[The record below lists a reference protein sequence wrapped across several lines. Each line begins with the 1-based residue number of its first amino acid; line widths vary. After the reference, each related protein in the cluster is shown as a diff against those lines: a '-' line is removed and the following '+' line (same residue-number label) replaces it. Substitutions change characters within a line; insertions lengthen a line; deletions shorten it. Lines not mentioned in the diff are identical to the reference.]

1 MIIGLFLQVIL
12 SLVCLV
18 LIAFLVVY
26 GCTIASNGK
35 TSLPRYILRCVII
48 VLGLVSVMYL
58 FNTTSIN
65 FWGEFHALSESI
77 DKKETLE
84 ATFLMFTLG
93 AVGATLINANRSKTK
108 G

>member
-1 MIIGLFLQVIL
+1 MVIGLFLQVIL

-18 LIAFLVVY
+18 LISFLVVY
-26 GCTIASNGK
+26 AYTIAGNGK

-48 VLGLVSVMYL
+48 VLGLISVLYL

-84 ATFLMFTLG
+84 ATFLMVAIG
-93 AVGATLINANRSKTK
+93 AVGASLVSANWSKTK